1 MTIFIAII
9 LFILLMMILLYV
21 VQYKKRTERLEE
33 DLKQFRIQ
41 ASQQKKELEE
51 LRNRLSESINKGR
64 TKELI
69 KERQLDVV
77 IGEENRI

>member
-1 MTIFIAII
+1 
-9 LFILLMMILLYV
+9 MMILLYV

-33 DLKQFRIQ
+33 DLKQFRLQ